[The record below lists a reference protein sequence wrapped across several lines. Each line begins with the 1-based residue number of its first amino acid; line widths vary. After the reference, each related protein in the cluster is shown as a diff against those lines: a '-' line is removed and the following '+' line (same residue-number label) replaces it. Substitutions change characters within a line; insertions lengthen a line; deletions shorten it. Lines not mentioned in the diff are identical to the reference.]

1 MEQLLWILGG
11 GVLMTAVALV
21 GAVSYLVPDALMR
34 RLTLPLV
41 AFSAGSLLGG
51 AFFHMLPAALHAGR
65 GGVEP
70 LVWTV
75 AGFTLFLAI
84 EQFLHWHHCH
94 HETADCHATLPPLI
108 LLGDAIHNFL
118 GGLAVAGTFLI
129 DVRLGIVTWLAAAAH
144 ELPQELGDFAV
155 LIHSGWS
162 RRKALLWNLASQS
175 TFLVGGL
182 ATWLGARSLD
192 TSSIV
197 AFAAGNFVYI
207 AASDLVPEVNRHRD
221 ARRNVIHFG
230 AFLAGAGVLLALR
243 VLMPHA
249 D

>member
-21 GAVSYLVPDALMR
+21 GALSFLVPDETLR
-34 RLTLPLV
+34 RLALPLV

-51 AFFHMLPAALHAGR
+51 AFFHMLPAALHGGGHDAG
-65 GGVEP
+65 P
-70 LVWTV
+70 LVWMV
-75 AGFTLFLAI
+75 AGFTVFLGV

-108 LLGDAIHNFL
+108 LLGDGIHNFL
-118 GGLAVAGTFLI
+118 GGLAIAGTFLI

-144 ELPQELGDFAV
+144 ELPQELGNFAV

-162 RRKALLWNLASQS
+162 RRKALWWTVASQS
-175 TFLVGGL
+175 TFLLGGL
-182 ATWLGARSLD
+182 ATWVGARGFD

-230 AFLAGAGVLLALR
+230 AFLVGAGALLLLR
-243 VLMPHA
+243 LLVPHA
-249 D
+249 H

>member
-21 GAVSYLVPDALMR
+21 GAVSFLVPDETLR
-34 RLTLPLV
+34 RVALPLV

-51 AFFHMLPAALHAGR
+51 AFFHMLPAALHETGHGAG
-65 GGVEP
+65 P
-70 LVWTV
+70 FVWMV
-75 AGFTLFLAI
+75 AGFTVFLGV

-118 GGLAVAGTFLI
+118 GGLAIAGTFLI
-129 DVRLGIVTWLAAAAH
+129 DVRLGVVTWLAAAAH
-144 ELPQELGDFAV
+144 ELPQELGNFAV

-162 RRKALLWNLASQS
+162 RRKALLWTVASQS
-175 TFLVGGL
+175 TFLAGGL
-182 ATWLGARSLD
+182 ATWFGARGLD
-192 TSSIV
+192 TSAIV

-207 AASDLVPEVNRHRD
+207 AASDLVPEVNRNRD

-230 AFLAGAGVLLALR
+230 AFLLGAGVLLALR
-243 VLMPHA
+243 VLVPHA
-249 D
+249 H